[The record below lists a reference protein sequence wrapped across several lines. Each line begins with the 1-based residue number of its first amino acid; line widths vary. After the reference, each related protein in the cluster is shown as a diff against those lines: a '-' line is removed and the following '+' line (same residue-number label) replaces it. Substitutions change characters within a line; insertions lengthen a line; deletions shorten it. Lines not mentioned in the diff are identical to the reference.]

1 MNTLARGL
9 LLAAALIGAWP
20 MATRAEIAPATQ
32 PAAAAAAAAAGDRYR
47 MTRQGVA
54 GLASPQWVFVIVT
67 PQGHPWVAADSK
79 LQWMIEQ
86 AVPAGGT
93 LEWSPGCKRIG
104 GEPLETAEA
113 LAELKA
119 FCAARGVTLVHI
131 PGG

>member
-1 MNTLARGL
+1 MKTLAGGVL
-9 LLAAALIGAWP
+9 LVAALIAAWP
-20 MATRAEIAPATQ
+20 VVSRGAEAAPATQ
-32 PAAAAAAAAAGDRYR
+32 PAGPAAGERYR

-86 AVPAGGT
+86 AVPVSGT

-104 GEPLETAEA
+104 GEPLETAEELEA
-113 LAELKA
+113 LKA
-119 FCAARGVTLVHI
+119 FCTARGVTFVHI
-131 PGG
+131 PGY